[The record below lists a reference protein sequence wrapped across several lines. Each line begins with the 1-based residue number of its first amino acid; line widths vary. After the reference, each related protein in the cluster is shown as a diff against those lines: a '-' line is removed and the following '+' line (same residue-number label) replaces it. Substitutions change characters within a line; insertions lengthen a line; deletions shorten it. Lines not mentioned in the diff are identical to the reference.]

1 MLIDGRAVYR
11 RRYLR
16 DGYEDEIDGK
26 AERWSRGTSGRR
38 QRNRTAKER
47 QRLLELHGR
56 GGLSQRRFCERHD
69 LPLSTLTYWLRQA
82 RRCGTAPE
90 GPAVVELPVELG
102 AEISAEAVPGA
113 ARGMVSIRLANGLE
127 VRAGSGADVRWV
139 GLLLKELRACS
150 G

>member
-1 MLIDGRAVYR
+1 MGTKTRSMGRPG
-11 RRYLR
+11 
-16 DGYEDEIDGK
+16 D
-26 AERWSRGTSGRR
+26 SRGGTSGRR
-38 QRNRTAKER
+38 QRNRSARER
-47 QRLLELHGR
+47 QRLLALYAR
-56 GGLSQRRFCERHD
+56 GSLSQRRFCERHD

-82 RRCGTAPE
+82 RRRGARPAR
-90 GPAVVELPVELG
+90 PAVVELPAELG

-150 G
+150 A